1 VTLQLEAV
9 LRRKMLVAIDWPV
22 PLAVHF
28 AWNNAFRKLDDPA
41 DVKIP

>member
-1 VTLQLEAV
+1 
-9 LRRKMLVAIDWPV
+9 MLVAIDCPV

-41 DVKIP
+41 ERKSLEVVRDG